1 MCRNVLMAINGE
13 QGVVISNKK
22 HNYLRISFFCA
33 TFACNLIDMENNSPS
48 NQSSSLIPLTG
59 SGSNRRYFRQILADG
74 TSLICVEGTSR
85 EENHAFISM
94 ARHFCSLGLPVPTVL
109 SVSDDEMTYTQNDLG
124 NTLLFDYIRSGRQS
138 GHFSEAET
146 NLLTKT
152 LRALVHIQVE
162 GAENFDW
169 SVCYPVA
176 EFNRRSIYWD
186 LNYWKY
192 CFLKITGVEFAENP
206 LEDDFDRLADTLL
219 GEQILGFMY
228 RDCQSRNVMVVS
240 QNGTDTP
247 YFIDFQGGRKG
258 PIQYDVASFLWQAKA
273 NFPDA
278 LREQLIDAY
287 LDEWQTLCLNRGQ
300 NADTQLFRRSLPHF
314 VLFRTLQVLGA
325 YGYRGCFERKQ
336 HFLESIPFALRNLQ
350 RLFEQHPVLQSEYPA
365 IYALSRQLA
374 APPLAAMPSP
384 AATAPDTQKS
394 NTAHDTPD
402 MQNPDAAPDTH
413 NLLVTI
419 YSFSYKRGIPAD
431 VSGNGGGYVFDC
443 RSTHNP
449 GKYDQYKSL
458 TGRDKP
464 VIDFLEQDGEILTF
478 LHSVYALLDHH
489 VERFIAR
496 GFTHLQVCFGCT
508 GGQHRSVYSAQAA
521 ARHLHDKYG
530 VRIHL
535 IHREQQI
542 EEYL

>member
-1 MCRNVLMAINGE
+1 MKKVANAIWSTYFRTPTTKTN
-13 QGVVISNKK
+13 I
-22 HNYLRISFFCA
+22 YLRISFFCA
-33 TFACNLIDMENNSPS
+33 TFAYNLTDMENNSLS
-48 NQSSSLIPLTG
+48 NQSSSLTPLTG
-59 SGSNRRYFRQILADG
+59 SGSNRRYFRQIQVDG
-74 TSLICVEGTSR
+74 TSLIRVEGTSR
-85 EENHAFISM
+85 AENHAFIVM
-94 ARHFCSLGLPVPTVL
+94 ARHFRSLGLPVPTVL

-124 NTLLFDYIRSGRQS
+124 DTLLFDYIRSGRQS
-138 GHFSEAET
+138 GHFSEAEID
-146 NLLTKT
+146 LLTKT
-152 LRALVHIQVE
+152 LRALVHIQIE
-162 GAENFDW
+162 GAADFDW
-169 SVCYPVA
+169 SVCYPVG

-192 CFLKITGVEFAENP
+192 CFLKTTRLEFAESP

-219 GEQILGFMY
+219 NEQIPGFMY

-240 QNGTDTP
+240 QNGVDTP

-278 LREQLIDAY
+278 LREQLTDAY
-287 LDEWQTLCLNRGQ
+287 LDEWQSLCLSKGE

-336 HFLESIPFALRNLQ
+336 HFLESIPFALRNLH
-350 RLFEQHPVLQSEYPA
+350 RLFEQHPVLQSDYPA
-365 IYALSRQLA
+365 IYALSRQLTA
-374 APPLAAMPSP
+374 LPPAAMPVP
-384 AATAPDTQKS
+384 ADTA
-394 NTAHDTPD
+394 
-402 MQNPDAAPDTH
+402 AAAH
-413 NLLVTI
+413 NLEVTI

-478 LHSVYALLDHH
+478 LQSVYALLDHH

-508 GGQHRSVYSAQAA
+508 GGQHRSVYSAQAT
-521 ARHLHDKYG
+521 ARHLHEKYG